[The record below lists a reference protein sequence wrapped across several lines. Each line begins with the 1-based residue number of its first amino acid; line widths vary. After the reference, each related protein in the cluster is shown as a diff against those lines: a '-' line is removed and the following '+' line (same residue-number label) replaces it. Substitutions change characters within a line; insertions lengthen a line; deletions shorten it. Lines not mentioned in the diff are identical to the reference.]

1 MKKVDILRKR
11 LSHISFY
18 TDYCG
23 IILKDKVGGKEENEI
38 IKRVCKSLTKNQ
50 IRRIV
55 RIEIFLT
62 NLFDSTEGEDSVTV
76 KIKGNKKAVYIEV

>member
-1 MKKVDILRKR
+1 MRKVDILRKR
-11 LSHISFY
+11 LSHILFY
-18 TDYCG
+18 TNYYG
-23 IILKDKVGGKEENEI
+23 IILKGAESENEI

-55 RIEIFLT
+55 RIEIFST